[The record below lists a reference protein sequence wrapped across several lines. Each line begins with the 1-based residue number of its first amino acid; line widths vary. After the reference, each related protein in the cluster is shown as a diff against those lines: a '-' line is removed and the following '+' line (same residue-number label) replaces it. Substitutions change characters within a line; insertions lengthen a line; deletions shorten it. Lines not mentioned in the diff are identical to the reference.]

1 MRSVYSSS
9 QGSATM
15 QTTETTKDRY
25 YISASAV
32 MIDPR
37 RMILKDDDLFG
48 LFDRY
53 GDIVPYGNNDTGLYY
68 GGVRHL
74 SSYELRIEGR
84 RLLFLSANVDEDNI
98 VLNVDL
104 TNPDRY
110 VKEKLVLNKDAVHI
124 MRSRVF
130 LKDTCYETLSLRNF
144 SGTEARFDLELA
156 IEADFKDIFEIRGIK
171 RKMRGQLLPPNR
183 RINGLD
189 LSYEGL
195 DRIKRVTSL
204 TTMRRPD
211 TIREDGIG
219 FEIALEPAGR
229 EDIYIAVDCASEL
242 QGGIAVSFNEA
253 VIERRHKIE
262 KLERSSAALLSS
274 NDRFNESTKR
284 ALSDI
289 NMMLTEADGSL
300 YPYGGIPWYCTPF
313 GRDGLITALECLW
326 IKPQVAKG
334 VLTYLARTQAQE
346 IDPAKAAEP
355 GKILHEARQGEMA
368 ALNEIPFGLYYGSVD
383 STPLFLMLAGSY
395 WKRTG
400 DDELIR
406 ELWPAIKRS
415 IRWLEQYGDPDAD
428 GYLEYTPHREG
439 LRNQGWKDSQD
450 SVFHADGTLA
460 DGAIAL
466 CEVQGYSYA
475 AKKRTAAIAKFMG
488 DEALAARLISEAQRL
503 RERFNRDF
511 WDEQLGCF
519 VLALDGQKKPCRV
532 VASNAGHALFSGIA
546 EPQRA
551 LQVVRLITSARM
563 FSGWGVRT
571 LADGEVRYNPMSYHN
586 GSVWPHDNAMIAA
599 GLSLYGLKE
608 AFLKIFTGMFEA
620 SLTMEANRLPELFCG
635 FPRRRRAAPTH
646 YPVACSPQTWAAGAL
661 LFMLEASLGMSF
673 DAASNMVVFRNPV
686 LPGFLSKIYLTNLMV
701 SRGKTVDLAIN
712 RYSEGVT
719 VEIVRKSKG
728 VSVLTYK

>member
-1 MRSVYSSS
+1 
-9 QGSATM
+9 M
-15 QTTETTKDRY
+15 QTAESAKDRY

-32 MIDPR
+32 MVDPR

-53 GDIVPYGNNDTGLYY
+53 GDIIPYGNNDTGLYY

-110 VKEKLVLNKDAVHI
+110 VKEKLVLNKDAVHV

-130 LKDTCYETLSLRNF
+130 LKDTCYEMLSLRNF
-144 SGTEARFDLELA
+144 SSVEARFDIELA
-156 IEADFKDIFEIRGIK
+156 VEADFRDIFEIRGIK
-171 RKMRGQLLPPNR
+171 RKARGQVLPPNR
-183 RINGLD
+183 RSNGLD
-189 LSYEGL
+189 LSYQGL
-195 DRIKRVTSL
+195 DRIKRVTSV

-211 TIREDGIG
+211 SVQDDGIG
-219 FEIALEPAGR
+219 FQIALEPAGR
-229 EDIYIAVDCASEL
+229 EDIYIAIDCSSEL
-242 QGGIAVSFNEA
+242 HGGIAVSFSEA
-253 VIERRHKIE
+253 VTERRHKIDV
-262 KLERSSAALLSS
+262 LERSSAGMLSS
-274 NDRFNESTKR
+274 NERFNDSTKR
-284 ALSDI
+284 SLSDI
-289 NMMLTEADGSL
+289 NMMLTETDGNL

-334 VLTYLARTQAQE
+334 VLAYLARTQAHE
-346 IDPAKAAEP
+346 LDPAKAAEP

-383 STPLFLMLAGSY
+383 STPLFLMLAGAY

-400 DDELIR
+400 DDDLIR

-415 IRWLEQYGDPDAD
+415 IGWLEQYGDPDGD

-450 SVFHADGTLA
+450 SVFHADGMLA
-460 DGAIAL
+460 EGSIAL

-488 DEALAARLISEAQRL
+488 EEELASRLLTEAQRL
-503 RERFNRDF
+503 REQFNRDF
-511 WDEQLGCF
+511 WDDELGCF

-532 VASNAGHALFSGIA
+532 MASNAGHALFSGIA
-546 EPQRA
+546 EPQKA
-551 LQVVRLITSARM
+551 LQVVRLLTSARM

-571 LADGEVRYNPMSYHN
+571 LAEGEVRYNPMSYHN
-586 GSVWPHDNAMIAA
+586 GSVWPHDNAMIAW
-599 GLSLYGLKE
+599 GISFYGLKE
-608 AFLKIFTGMFEA
+608 AFLRIFTGMFEA

-635 FPRRRRAAPTH
+635 FPRRKRAAPTH
-646 YPVACSPQTWAAGAL
+646 YPVACSPQTWASGSL
-661 LFMLEASLGMSF
+661 LFMLQASLGMSF
-673 DAASNMVVFRNPV
+673 DAESNMVVFRNPV

-701 SRGKTVDLAIN
+701 SRGKTVDLTIN
-712 RYSEGVT
+712 RYAEGVT
-719 VEIVRKSKG
+719 VEIMRKSKG